1 MSPIFKAV
9 AANDLRLTVQ
19 LLTEEPELIVLR
31 DRHGWTPLHQAAASS
46 SLEVLLALL
55 ERGAEANARGRA
67 LETPLHLADTETATW
82 LLIRYGADP
91 RLADRNQLT
100 PLDLVREHRQPGL
113 SRMLRQ
119 AVQYLNKLCETPS
132 PN

>member
-1 MSPIFKAV
+1 MT
-9 AANDLRLTVQ
+9 LQ
-19 LLTEEPELIVLR
+19 LLADEPRLIALR
-31 DRHGWTPLHQAAASS
+31 DRHGWTPLHQAVASS
-46 SLEVLLALL
+46 SLEVVLALL

-91 RLADRNQLT
+91 RLTDRNQLT
-100 PLDLVREHRQPGL
+100 PLDLVREHLQPGL
-113 SRMLRQ
+113 HRMLSE
-119 AVQYLNKLCETPS
+119 AVRHLNKMSELPP